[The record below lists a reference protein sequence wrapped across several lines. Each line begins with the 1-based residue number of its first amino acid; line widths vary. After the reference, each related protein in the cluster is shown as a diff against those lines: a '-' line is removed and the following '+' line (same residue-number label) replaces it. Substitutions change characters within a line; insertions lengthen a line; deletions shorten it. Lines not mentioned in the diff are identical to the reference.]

1 MTQARSGVRKRKPDW
16 PNQYSSSSFA
26 ALCSAPARDPSKRM
40 SLTGGMRKERN
51 QVFRRLNRGS
61 VDTFLG
67 IGAQMRCCDH
77 FGVSDQR
84 AAISSGFFKN
94 VGRIDFDLAS
104 LQTGQNRRL
113 IY

>member
-1 MTQARSGVRKRKPDW
+1 MTEAGSGLGKRKRDG

-26 ALCSAPARDPSKRM
+26 GLCSALARDPSKRM

-51 QVFRRLNRGS
+51 QVFRRLNRRS

-67 IGAQMRCCDH
+67 IGTQMRCGDH

-84 AAISSGFFKN
+84 TAIPRGFFKN
-94 VGRIDFDLAS
+94 VGRL
-104 LQTGQNRRL
+104 NC
-113 IY
+113 